1 MEKNIAIKVENLTK
15 NFKIPE
21 HGSAN
26 TIQERFVN
34 PFSSKRMIDFTAIKN
49 LSFEV
54 KKGEFFSVIGP
65 NGAGKSTLLKLISGI
80 YIPTQGNIVI
90 DGKLVP
96 FLELGVGFNPDLSAR
111 ENVYLNGVILG
122 LTKKQVDEYIDDI
135 FEFAELEE
143 FQDLSIKKFSSGM
156 SVRLAFSIAIRV
168 KSDILVLDE
177 VLAVGDAEFQKKC
190 YAYFD
195 SIKGKKT
202 ILYVSHALSSVEK
215 YSNRVLWLK
224 SDKSYEIGDPKEMVD
239 RYGSTF

>member
-15 NFKIPE
+15 KFRIPE
-21 HGSAN
+21 HGSPN

-34 PFSSKRMIDFTAIKN
+34 PFSKKKMIDFTAVNN

-80 YIPTQGNIVI
+80 YVPTQGNILV

-111 ENVYLNGVILG
+111 ENVYLNGIILG
-122 LTKKQVDEYIDDI
+122 LTKKEVDEHVDHI
-135 FEFAELEE
+135 FDFAELRD

-156 SVRLAFSIAIRV
+156 QVRLAFSIAIQV

-177 VLAVGDAEFQKKC
+177 VLAVGDGEFQKKC
-190 YAYFD
+190 FAYFD
-195 SIKGKKT
+195 EIVGKKT
-202 ILYVSHALSSVEK
+202 ILFVSHGLASVKK
-215 YSNRVLWLK
+215 YSDRVLWLK
-224 SDKSYEIGDPKEMVD
+224 EDKTYEIGDPSEMVEK
-239 RYGSTF
+239 YSQTF

>member
-1 MEKNIAIKVENLTK
+1 MENSIAIKAEDLTK
-15 NFKIPE
+15 RFRIPE
-21 HGSAN
+21 HGSPN

-34 PFSSKRMIDFTAIKN
+34 PFSNKKMIDFTAVNN

-80 YIPTQGNIVI
+80 YVPTEGNISVEGI
-90 DGKLVP
+90 LVP

-111 ENVYLNGVILG
+111 ENVYLNGIILG
-122 LTKKQVDEYIDDI
+122 LTEKEVDDHVDDI
-135 FEFAELEE
+135 FEFAELKD

-156 SVRLAFSIAIRV
+156 QVRLAFSIAIQV

-177 VLAVGDAEFQKKC
+177 VLAVGDGEFQKKC
-190 YAYFD
+190 FEYFD
-195 SIKGKKT
+195 GIVGKKT
-202 ILYVSHALSSVEK
+202 ILFVSHGLASVKK

-224 SDKSYEIGDPKEMVD
+224 EDKTYEIGDPTEMVEK
-239 RYGSTF
+239 YSQTF